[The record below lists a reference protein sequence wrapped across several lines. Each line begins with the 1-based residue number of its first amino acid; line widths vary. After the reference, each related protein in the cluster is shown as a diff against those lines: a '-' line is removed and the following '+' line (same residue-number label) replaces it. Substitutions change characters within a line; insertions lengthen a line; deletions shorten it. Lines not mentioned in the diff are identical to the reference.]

1 MEDQLGALGLGP
13 ESQTLWNTKYL
24 DDILN
29 SLILNSLRAQGH
41 PVLDADAEREE
52 YRDSDNNT
60 RSRRQITAD
69 KIGHAL
75 PYLKRGEDTGN
86 ISTDQ

>member
-29 SLILNSLRAQGH
+29 SLRAQGH

-52 YRDSDNNT
+52 YCDSDNNT
-60 RSRRQITAD
+60 RSRRRITAD